1 MFDAHFHIL
10 DPRFPLIP
18 NRGYLPPPFPVEA
31 YREAVAPLGI
41 EGGAVVSGSFHAFDQ
56 RGLEHALRTLGPGFV
71 GVAQLGADTPDAEIL
86 RLDRLGVRA
95 VRFNLVR
102 GVAAPGAALRQLGE
116 RVCALAGWHVELYVD
131 ARDLPELES
140 DLRSLP
146 HVGIDHLGLSREGLP
161 HLLRLV
167 ERGGFVKASGFGR
180 LDFDPA
186 DALRKIAAVD
196 PRAIVFG
203 TDLPGTRA
211 ARPFERE
218 DLERLRDALGQ
229 VNAERALSINFRDIY
244 LRR

>member
-1 MFDAHFHIL
+1 MLDAHFHIL
-10 DPRFPLIP
+10 DPRFPLVA
-18 NRGYLPPPFPVEA
+18 NRGYLPPPFTVEA
-31 YREAVAPLGI
+31 YREAVAPLAI
-41 EGGAVVSGSFHAFDQ
+41 SGGAVVSGSFHAFDQ
-56 RGLEHALRTLGPGFV
+56 SGLEHALRTLGSGFV
-71 GVAQLGADTPDAEIL
+71 GVAQLGAETTDAEIL

-102 GVAAPGAALRQLGE
+102 GVATPGAALRRLGE
-116 RVCALAGWHVELYVD
+116 RVRALAGWHVELYVD
-131 ARDLPELES
+131 ARSLPGLES
-140 DLRSLP
+140 HLRGLP
-146 HVGIDHLGLSREGLP
+146 RVGVDHLGLSREGLP
-161 HLLRLV
+161 HVLRLV

-211 ARPFERE
+211 ARPFAGR
-218 DLERLRDALGQ
+218 DLECLRDALGE
-229 VNAERALSINFRDIY
+229 VNAERALSANFRDIY